1 MLPFFPKNLDPT
13 IIGSVLNASTSSNNE
28 ETEIRWEINEL
39 KKVINYFNC
48 SELEQ
53 EQQKFFQEL
62 EQLAQDIQP
71 LGKLQTEQNG
81 NDNESDNSDNTD
93 NEESSEED
101 NESDADNDEAE
112 VSVNY

>member
-1 MLPFFPKNLDPT
+1 MLF
-13 IIGSVLNASTSSNNE
+13 
-28 ETEIRWEINEL
+28 
-39 KKVINYFNC
+39 YF

-71 LGKLQTEQNG
+71 LGKLQTEQN
-81 NDNESDNSDNTD
+81 NDNESNDDSD
-93 NEESSEED
+93 NEESSDEEAD
-101 NESDADNDEAE
+101 NESDGDADEAE